1 MDRLHDGRLY
11 NTVAIITGGARG
23 MGAAH
28 ARAFVREGARVVIA
42 DVLDDEGRALAAELG
57 DAVRYEHLDVTS
69 ESEWEA
75 VVAAT
80 VAAFG
85 TVDVLVNNAGIGN
98 MAAIDKYTLEMWN
111 AVLAVNLT
119 GTFLGVRAVVP
130 VMKAAKHGSIINIS
144 SVEGLRGSAG
154 LHGYVASKF
163 AVRGLTKSVAVEL
176 GRHNVRV
183 NSVHPGFIVTPMTEQ
198 LDFAGQQVPLGRPA
212 QPEEVSSLVVFLAS
226 EESAYSTGAEFVVD
240 GGMTSAI
247 PHS

>member
-1 MDRLHDGRLY
+1 MARLP
-11 NTVAIITGGARG
+11 NTVAIISGGARG

-69 ESEWEA
+69 ESQWEA

-80 VAAFG
+80 IDVFG

-119 GTFLGVRAVVP
+119 GTFLGVKAVVP

-183 NSVHPGFIVTPMTEQ
+183 NSVHPGFIVTSMTDQ
-198 LDFAGQQVPLGRPA
+198 LEFANQQVPLGRPA

>member
-1 MDRLHDGRLY
+1 
-11 NTVAIITGGARG
+11 
-23 MGAAH
+23 
-28 ARAFVREGARVVIA
+28 
-42 DVLDDEGRALAAELG
+42 
-57 DAVRYEHLDVTS
+57 
-69 ESEWEA
+69 
-75 VVAAT
+75 
-80 VAAFG
+80 
-85 TVDVLVNNAGIGN
+85 VDVLVNNAGIGN

-119 GTFLGVRAVVP
+119 GTFLGVKAVVP
-130 VMKAAKHGSIINIS
+130 LMKAAKHGSIINIS

-198 LDFAGQQVPLGRPA
+198 LDFASQQVPLGRPA
-212 QPEEVSSLVVFLAS
+212 QPEEVSALVVFLAS

>member
-1 MDRLHDGRLY
+1 MARLE

-42 DVLDDEGRALAAELG
+42 DVLDGEGRALADELG
-57 DAVRYEHLDVTS
+57 EAVRYEHLDVTS
-69 ESEWEA
+69 PSEWEA

-119 GTFLGVRAVVP
+119 GTFHCCQAVLPDMVAAGWGRVITISSSSAQRGSP
-130 VMKAAKHGSIINIS
+130 TAPAYAAAKGGVI
-144 SVEGLRGSAG
+144 V
-154 LHGYVASKF
+154 
-163 AVRGLTKSVAVEL
+163 LTKAMARAHAAH
-176 GRHNVRV
+176 GITV
-183 NSVHPGFIVTPMTEQ
+183 NTIPPSGIETPMLHKGSE
-198 LDFAGQQVPLGRPA
+198 AGHLPSNEVMAGAIPMGYLGTPDDIA
-212 QPEEVSSLVVFLAS
+212 AAATFLAS
-226 EESAYSTGAEFVVD
+226 DDAGYITGQVLGVN
-240 GGMTSAI
+240 GGSVM
-247 PHS
+247 

>member
-1 MDRLHDGRLY
+1 MARLA

-28 ARAFVREGARVVIA
+28 ARAFVREGAKVVIA
-42 DVLDDEGRALAAELG
+42 DLLDDEGIALAAELG

-69 ESEWEA
+69 ESEWDA

-80 VAAFG
+80 VEAFG

-119 GTFLGVRAVVP
+119 GTFLGVKAVVP

-198 LDFAGQQVPLGRPA
+198 LDFASQQVPLGRPA

>member
-1 MDRLHDGRLY
+1 MARLE

-42 DVLDDEGRALAAELG
+42 DVLDDEGHALAAELG
-57 DAVRYEHLDVTS
+57 EAVRYEHLDVTS
-69 ESEWEA
+69 ESEWQDV
-75 VVAAT
+75 VVAT
-80 VAAFG
+80 VEAFG

-98 MAAIDKYTLEMWN
+98 MAAIDKHTLEMWN

-119 GTFLGVRAVVP
+119 GTFLGVKAVVP

-198 LDFAGQQVPLGRPA
+198 LDFASQQVPLGRPA

-240 GGMTSAI
+240 GGMTAAI

>member
-1 MDRLHDGRLY
+1 MARLTSRLF

-23 MGAAH
+23 MGASH

-119 GTFLGVRAVVP
+119 GTFLGVKAVVP
-130 VMKAAKHGSIINIS
+130 VMKAARHGSIINIS

-183 NSVHPGFIVTPMTEQ
+183 NSVHPGFIVTSMTEQ
-198 LDFAGQQVPLGRPA
+198 LDFANQQVPLGRPA

>member
-1 MDRLHDGRLY
+1 MSRLN

-119 GTFLGVRAVVP
+119 GTFLGVKAVVP

-183 NSVHPGFIVTPMTEQ
+183 NSVHPGFIVTSMTEQ
-198 LDFAGQQVPLGRPA
+198 LDFANQQVPLGRPA

>member
-1 MDRLHDGRLY
+1 MSRLH
-11 NTVAIITGGARG
+11 NTVAIITGGSRG

-28 ARAFVREGARVVIA
+28 ARAFAREGARVVIA
-42 DVLDDEGRALAAELG
+42 DVLDDEGRSLAAELG
-57 DAVRYEHLDVTS
+57 DTVRYEHLDVTS
-69 ESEWEA
+69 ESEWET
-75 VVAAT
+75 VVAST
-80 VAAFG
+80 VEAFG

-98 MAAIDKYTLEMWN
+98 MAAIDNYTLEMWN

-119 GTFLGVRAVVP
+119 GTFLGVKAVVP

-176 GRHNVRV
+176 GRYNVRV

-198 LDFAGQQVPLGRPA
+198 LDFARQQVPLGRPA

>member
-1 MDRLHDGRLY
+1 MDRLP
-11 NTVAIITGGARG
+11 NTVAIISGGARG

-57 DAVRYEHLDVTS
+57 DTVHYEHLDVTS
-69 ESEWEA
+69 QSEWEA

-80 VAAFG
+80 IDAFG

-119 GTFLGVRAVVP
+119 GTFLGVKAVVP

-183 NSVHPGFIVTPMTEQ
+183 NSVHPGFIVTSMTDQ
-198 LDFAGQQVPLGRPA
+198 LEFANQQVPLGRPA

>member
-1 MDRLHDGRLY
+1 VARLD
-11 NTVAIITGGARG
+11 NTTAIITGGARG

-42 DVLDDEGRALAAELG
+42 DVLDEEGRTLAADLG
-57 DAVRYEHLDVTS
+57 PAARYEHLDVTS
-69 ESEWEA
+69 EDQWTQ

-80 VAAFG
+80 IEAFG

-98 MAAIDKYTLEMWN
+98 IAAIDKYTLEMWN

-119 GTFLGVRAVVP
+119 GTFLGVKAVVP
-130 VMKAAKHGSIINIS
+130 TMKAARHGSIINIS

-176 GRHNVRV
+176 GRYNVRV
-183 NSVHPGFIVTPMTEQ
+183 NSVHPGFIVTPMTET
-198 LDFAGQQVPLGRPA
+198 LDFANQQVPLGRA
-212 QPEEVSSLVVFLAS
+212 AAPEEVSSLVVFLAS

-240 GGMTSAI
+240 GGMTAAI

>member
-1 MDRLHDGRLY
+1 MARLD
-11 NTVAIITGGARG
+11 NTTAIITGGARG

-42 DVLDDEGRALAAELG
+42 DVLDEEGRTLAADLG
-57 DAVRYEHLDVTS
+57 PAARYEHLDVTS
-69 ESEWEA
+69 EDQWTQ

-80 VAAFG
+80 IEAFG

-98 MAAIDKYTLEMWN
+98 IAAIDKYTLEMWN

-119 GTFLGVRAVVP
+119 GTFLGVKAVVP
-130 VMKAAKHGSIINIS
+130 TMKAARHGSIINIS

-176 GRHNVRV
+176 GRYNVRV
-183 NSVHPGFIVTPMTEQ
+183 NSVHPGFIVTPMTET
-198 LDFAGQQVPLGRPA
+198 LDFANQQVPLGRA
-212 QPEEVSSLVVFLAS
+212 AAPEEVSSLVVFLAS

-240 GGMTSAI
+240 GGMTAAI

>member
-1 MDRLHDGRLY
+1 
-11 NTVAIITGGARG
+11 

-57 DAVRYEHLDVTS
+57 DSARYEHLDVTS
-69 ESEWEA
+69 EHEWG
-75 VVAAT
+75 VVVTAT
-80 VAAFG
+80 VGAFG

-98 MAAIDKYTLEMWN
+98 MAAIDRYTLGMWN
-111 AVLAVNLT
+111 SVLAVNLT
-119 GTFLGVRAVVP
+119 GTFLGVKAVVP
-130 VMKAAKHGSIINIS
+130 VMKAAKRGSIINIS

-176 GRHNVRV
+176 GRYNVRV
-183 NSVHPGFIVTPMTEQ
+183 NSVHPGFIVTPMTEE
-198 LDFAGQQVPLGRPA
+198 LDFADQQVPLGRPA
-212 QPEEVSSLVVFLAS
+212 RPEEVSSLVVFLAS
-226 EESAYSTGAEFVVD
+226 DESAYSTGAEFVID
-240 GGMTSAI
+240 GGMTAAI

>member
-1 MDRLHDGRLY
+1 MSRLH

-28 ARAFVREGARVVIA
+28 ARAFAREGARVVIA
-42 DVLDDEGRALAAELG
+42 DVLDDEGRSLAAELG
-57 DAVRYEHLDVTS
+57 DTVRYEHLDVTS
-69 ESEWEA
+69 ESEWET
-75 VVAAT
+75 VVAST
-80 VAAFG
+80 VEAFG

-98 MAAIDKYTLEMWN
+98 MAAIDNYTLEMWN

-119 GTFLGVRAVVP
+119 GTFLGVKAVVP

-176 GRHNVRV
+176 GRYNVRV

-198 LDFAGQQVPLGRPA
+198 LDFARQQVPLGRPA